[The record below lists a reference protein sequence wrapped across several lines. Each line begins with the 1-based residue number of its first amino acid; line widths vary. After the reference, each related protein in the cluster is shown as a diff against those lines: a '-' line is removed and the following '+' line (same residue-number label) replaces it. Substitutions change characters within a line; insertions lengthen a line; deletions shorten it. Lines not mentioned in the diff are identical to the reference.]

1 MEDKEKDVEIDSQGD
16 LSVPAPSGLS
26 LPSPSER
33 HKSEEA
39 IIRIPSHHLTTSTWE
54 THGNPF
60 TEPSPPL
67 DS

>member
-26 LPSPSER
+26 LPSPSDR

-39 IIRIPSHHLTTSTWE
+39 IIRIRAEPPSDYVHV
-54 THGNPF
+54 GDP
-60 TEPSPPL
+60 
-67 DS
+67 